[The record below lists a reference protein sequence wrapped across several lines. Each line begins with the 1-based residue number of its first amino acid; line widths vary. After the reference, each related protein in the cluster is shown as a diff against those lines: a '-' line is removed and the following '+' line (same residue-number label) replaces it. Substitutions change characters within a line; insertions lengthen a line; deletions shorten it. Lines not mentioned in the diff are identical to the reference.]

1 MPMGGDGTGGS
12 LFSPADAAAVVTIP
26 VTLAGLHF
34 FLSDG
39 MYGQFVFTFGDAS
52 LATVWTSAFLHG
64 SVSHLYS
71 NLIGYGIGIGFAY
84 HLYVREL
91 SHRRRFWITV
101 AVLFVVVPP
110 VATVIDYLV
119 LYRYAGLVG
128 VGATSSG
135 FSGIVS
141 ALGGVIFAGM
151 GALVTEE
158 YDRTTGTNTMLL
170 VLPVALGGLAAA
182 NGVMTPAIAGLT
194 GVAILLQ
201 GTRFVSPAELRHTAR
216 LRARMAEH
224 AENIVRIGA
233 YGAVI
238 CVFLYLIL
246 PVEFVQTSGFVNI
259 LAHTVGFVTGT
270 LGAILVGSI
279 HSS

>member
-1 MPMGGDGTGGS
+1 MEGDSTGRYII
-12 LFSPADAAAVVTIP
+12 SPADAAVLVTIP

-34 FLSDG
+34 LLSDG
-39 MYGQFVFTFGDAS
+39 TYSQFVFTFGDAS
-52 LATVWTSAFLHG
+52 LVTVWTSVFLHG

-71 NLIGYGIGIGFAY
+71 NLIGYGVGIGFAY
-84 HLYVREL
+84 YLYVQEL
-91 SHRRRFWITV
+91 GRRRRFWVTV
-101 AVLFVVVPP
+101 AALFIVVPP

-151 GALVTEE
+151 GVLVTEE

-182 NGVMTPAIAGLT
+182 NRIMTPAIASLAGI
-194 GVAILLQ
+194 AILLQ
-201 GTRFVSPAELRHTAR
+201 ATRFVSPADLRHRAR
-216 LRARMAEH
+216 LHARLAEH
-224 AENIVRIGA
+224 AENIARVGA
-233 YGAVI
+233 YGAVV

-246 PVEFVQTSGFVNI
+246 PVEFVQTEGFTNI
-259 LAHTVGFVTGT
+259 LAHTVGFVSGT
-270 LGAILVGSI
+270 LGAILVESI
-279 HSS
+279 NSG

>member
-1 MPMGGDGTGGS
+1 M
-12 LFSPADAAAVVTIP
+12 
-26 VTLAGLHF
+26 
-34 FLSDG
+34 
-39 MYGQFVFTFGDAS
+39 
-52 LATVWTSAFLHG
+52 WTSAFLHG

-84 HLYVREL
+84 YLYVQEL
-91 SHRRRFWITV
+91 GRRRRFWITV
-101 AVLFVVVPP
+101 AALFIVVPP

-158 YDRTTGTNTMLL
+158 YDRATGTNTMLL

-182 NGVMTPAIAGLT
+182 NGIMTPAIASLT
-194 GVAILLQ
+194 GIAILLQ
-201 GTRFVSPAELRHTAR
+201 GTRFVSPADLRHRTR
-216 LRARMAEH
+216 LHAHLAEH
-224 AENIVRIGA
+224 TENIARIGA
-233 YGAVI
+233 YGAVV

-246 PVEFVQTSGFVNI
+246 PVEFVQTRGFTNI
-259 LAHTVGFVTGT
+259 LAHTVGFVSGIR
-270 LGAILVGSI
+270 GAILVESI
-279 HSS
+279 NSG